1 MLKCCPVV
9 VASGLSPKK
18 RQDMKK
24 KKKKKIDRM
33 WACVEATDCVIW
45 GLKMKG
51 LFKGR
56 KHIEAAFKGGTNNI
70 CSFQ

>member
-9 VASGLSPKK
+9 VASGQSPKK
-18 RQDMKK
+18 RQDMKN
-24 KKKKKIDRM
+24 KKKKIDRM
-33 WACVEATDCVIW
+33 WACVEATDYVIW

-56 KHIEAAFKGGTNNI
+56 KHIEAAIKVS
-70 CSFQ
+70 SFQ